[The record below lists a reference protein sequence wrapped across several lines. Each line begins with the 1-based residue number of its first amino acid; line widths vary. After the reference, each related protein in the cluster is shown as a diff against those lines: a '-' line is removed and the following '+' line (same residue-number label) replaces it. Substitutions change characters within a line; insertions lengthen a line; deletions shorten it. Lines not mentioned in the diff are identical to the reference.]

1 MGRKIV
7 QARRVG
13 DARYIRRWRWRLVAG
28 GVVVVLLGA
37 LVAYLGQ
44 NYGWSG
50 PVRDGEAAPPFVLDD
65 HAGRRVGLADYLGR
79 QPVVLLFYMTYG

>member
-1 MGRKIV
+1 MGQKIA
-7 QARRVG
+7 QARRVV
-13 DARYIRRWRWRLVAG
+13 DARHARRWRQRVVAG

-37 LVAYLGQ
+37 LAAYLGQ

-50 PVRDGEAAPPFVLDD
+50 PVREGEAAPPFVLDD
-65 HAGRRVGLADYLGR
+65 HAGRPVGLAEYLGR